1 MIITIKDL
9 PQGKAGKVGT
19 IQVQVNDS
27 VKKDDE
33 LLQVELGKANR
44 SVKAEVDGVISEIL
58 IEEGAEVTSDTPLF
72 EMEVSTTSP
81 LEPKENQEAAQAQS
95 LDKDL
100 VIIGSGPGGYVAAI
114 YAAKKGLNVTI
125 IEKDKLGGTCL
136 NWGCIP
142 TKSLVKSADV
152 NHYINHADTFGIVI
166 EGKTRVDMEKVIARK
181 DEVVHQLVSG
191 IDYLMSSNKIEVLKG
206 SASFIN
212 EKQIKVE
219 ADTETIITFKD
230 CIIATGS
237 SISRVPIPGVDQ
249 PFVLNSTQALADTNL
264 PSSITIVGGGVIGME
279 FAFIYRKLGVEVS
292 VVEFLDRLVAMVDT
306 EISTELK
313 RQAKK
318 IGINVYTS
326 AKVTNIQQAN
336 SKQAIVTYEDSKG
349 EHLIVSEKVLVAVGR
364 HPNIEGLAIENAS
377 INLKKNNRGIL
388 VDSKMKTN
396 VEHVYAIGDVTDIIQ
411 LAHVASHQGIVA
423 VNNILNNVIEMNYH
437 AVPNVIFTSPEIAT
451 VGYSEEDAKANNIDY
466 QVSKATY
473 KNNGKALTQDQTEGF
488 VKLIKDKK
496 TNKII
501 GAALIGA
508 DASTLI
514 SALTIAIEKGVTDEE
529 LREIIFAHPTTGEVI
544 HEAAF
549 ALGIGALH
557 QA

>member
-1 MIITIKDL
+1 MIIAMKDL
-9 PQGKAGKVGT
+9 PEGKQGKIGT
-19 IQVQVNDS
+19 IHVSINDTVN
-27 VKKDDE
+27 KNDE

-44 SVKAEVDGVISEIL
+44 SVKATHHGVVKNIL
-58 IEEGAEVTSDTPLF
+58 VEEGELVSNEDLLIDIEEIPFTEKVSDPEESTK
-72 EMEVSTTSP
+72 VS
-81 LEPKENQEAAQAQS
+81 NQERE
-95 LDKDL
+95 L

-114 YAAKKGLNVTI
+114 YAAKQGLNVTI

-142 TKSLVKSADV
+142 TKSLVKSAEV
-152 NHYINHADTFGIVI
+152 NHYVNHAETFGIEVQ
-166 EGKTRVDMEKVIARK
+166 GKSNVNMAKVIARK
-181 DEVVHQLVSG
+181 NEVVHQLVSG
-191 IDYLMSSNKIEVLKG
+191 IDYLMNSNKIEVIKG
-206 SASFIN
+206 HASFIN
-212 EKQIKVE
+212 DKQIKVSN
-219 ADTETIITFKD
+219 DKETIITFKD
-230 CIIATGS
+230 CIIASGS
-237 SISRVPIPGVDQ
+237 SISSVPIPGVDQ
-249 PFVLNSTQALADTNL
+249 PFVLNSTQALDDTDL

-292 VVEFLDRLVAMVDT
+292 VVEFLDRLVAMVDSDVS
-306 EISTELK
+306 IELK

-326 AKVTNIQQAN
+326 AKVTNIQQATN
-336 SKQAIVTYEDSKG
+336 NKAIITYEDKHG
-349 EHLIVSEKVLVAVGR
+349 QHLIVSDKVLVAVGR
-364 HPNIEGLAIENAS
+364 HPNIEGLDIEKSGVLLNE
-377 INLKKNNRGIL
+377 NKRGIQ
-388 VDSKMKTN
+388 VNKQMKTN

-423 VNNILNNVIEMNYH
+423 VDTILHQPNEVNYH
-437 AVPNVIFTSPEIAT
+437 GVPNVIFTSPEIAT
-451 VGYSEEDAKANNIDY
+451 VGVSEDQAKAENIDY

-473 KNNGKALTQDQTEGF
+473 KSNGKALTQNQTEGF
-488 VKLIKDKK
+488 IKLIKDNK

-508 DASTLI
+508 DASSLI
-514 SALTIAIEKGVTDEE
+514 SGLTIAIEKGVSDEE

-549 ALGIGALH
+549 GLGIGALH